1 MANTKIFFAKGDSP
15 EMIAAFDN
23 AQQTF
28 KYFWREL
35 SWEYRRIVPALDLAC
50 VKVAFTQL
58 VPGKEPL
65 VEHMWINQVD
75 YNGEHISGTLV
86 NEPNE
91 LTNVRNG
98 DAVSIP
104 VGQLS
109 DWLFAIQNQ
118 TYGGFTIQA
127 MRSQMGEEER
137 KEHDAAWG
145 LNFGDY
151 NDILL
156 VHKQKEQ
163 PGNLVEHPMSRN
175 MKEKLVEF
183 LQQYPAELS
192 AKDQWGNTL
201 LHRETISGNLSAVE
215 GLLQMGADKQAQN
228 QQGKTALDYARQLN
242 WAHIVPVLEQ

>member
-50 VKVAFTQL
+50 VKVAFTQPM
-58 VPGKEPL
+58 PGKEPL

-75 YNGEHISGTLV
+75 YNGEHINGTLV

-104 VGQLS
+104 VDQLS

-163 PGNLVEHPMSRN
+163 PDNLVEHPMSRN

-215 GLLQMGADKQAQN
+215 VLLQMGADKQAPN

-242 WAHIVPVLEQ
+242 WTHIVPVLEQ